1 MRNRPALEQKTE
13 KAPKRGSAQLGVTG
27 AIATRLL
34 HHKAGDVLGAERL
47 EMERLCAKALTEKTL
62 DRLEVVIGSG
72 GRQAPLVE
80 QIVLKVTYQAVE
92 GMGIDGHN
100 RAGDH
105 PVRTQVLE

>member
-1 MRNRPALEQKTE
+1 MRNRPALAHKTE
-13 KAPKRGSAQLGVTG
+13 KAPQRGSAPLGVTG

-62 DRLEVVIGSG
+62 DRLEVVSGSG

-80 QIVLKVTYQAVE
+80 QVVLKVTCQAVE
-92 GMGIDGHN
+92 GMGSDGHN

-105 PVRTQVLE
+105 PVRPQVLE